1 MRKLFILFIL
11 FIITHLLVS
20 CNNNENTCENRP
32 EVNEEISL
40 EVNQLHHTLLDIESE
55 NELRSFINREP
66 VIANYFLKRGNY
78 PNDSIMANVLFQR
91 FSSPHIDTLQ
101 QELDRVFDNSF
112 ALLEEFEKTFSM
124 VKHYYPEMILPKIKL
139 IATGLENG
147 ADLYVSDT
155 LIIVGLDFYLGKG
168 TKYRPIGFPNYLLQK
183 YSKEYIVPSVMLLY
197 GISSSFN
204 ASDAKDKTML
214 ADMISYGKA
223 YYFAKTMMPCT
234 PDSTI
239 IGYTSEEIE
248 GSKRNVTT
256 IWAHFL
262 DNELLYAQDN
272 FLKQKYL
279 GERPKTY
286 DIGDKCPGRIGSWLG
301 WEIVNQ
307 YADKKEVSL
316 RDLMKHKNAK
326 KLFQEAKYRP
336 GK

>member
-1 MRKLFILFIL
+1 MRKLFILLIIHL
-11 FIITHLLVS
+11 FTS
-20 CNNNENTCENRP
+20 CNKNAETCENRP
-32 EVNEEISL
+32 EINEEISL
-40 EVNQLHHTLLDIESE
+40 EVYQLHHTLLDVE
-55 NELRSFINREP
+55 NKNEIFSFIKKEP
-66 VIANYFLKRGNY
+66 VIANYFLKKDNY
-78 PNDSIMANVLFQR
+78 PNDSIMANALFQR
-91 FSSPHIDTLQ
+91 FKSPHIDTLQ
-101 QELDRVFDNSF
+101 MEIDRVFGNSF
-112 ALLEEFEKTFSM
+112 ELLETFKQAFAM
-124 VKHYYPEMILPKIKL
+124 VKHYYPNLTLPKIKL

-155 LIIVGLDFYLGKG
+155 LIVVGLDFYLGSG
-168 TKYRPIGFPNYLLQK
+168 AKYRPIGFPSYILQK

-197 GISSSFN
+197 GISSQYN
-204 ASDAKDKTML
+204 ASDINDKTML
-214 ADMISYGKA
+214 ADMVSYGKA

-262 DNELLYAQDN
+262 DKELLYAQDN

-286 DIGDKCPGRIGSWLG
+286 EIGDKCPGRIGTWLG

-307 YADKKEVSL
+307 YVDKKEVSFK
-316 RDLMKHKNAK
+316 DLMKQNNAK
-326 KLFQEAKYRP
+326 KMFQESKYRP